1 METPNGHKVKNV
13 RWSTPPETENSKKE
27 SNLSDIVEVPD
38 LPTEKVINFVLQMLR
53 MVNDCNI
60 EQFHGPSYI
69 LRLSKTSKEKEG
81 EEENCKEI
89 Q

>member
-13 RWSTPPETENSKKE
+13 RWNTPPETVNSKKA
-27 SNLSDIVEVPD
+27 SDLSDIVE
-38 LPTEKVINFVLQMLR
+38 LPELQPQKVINFVLQMLR

-60 EQFHGPSYI
+60 EQFLGASHI

-81 EEENCKEI
+81 EENCKEI